1 MQMQTRFLRLLTIS
15 LILMLPTGCY
25 HNDKN
30 DLTEEESLVVKI
42 NLTVPNAA
50 TGTRAA
56 TEPGNAAEN
65 YIDVDGDY
73 HVLIFDKAG
82 VMADVVKMEEC
93 EITSEAG
100 SLTTYTLSGKMT
112 IPDEAARAR
121 LETFQMM
128 VLANWKSF
136 DESSVYPTF
145 PPTYPEGG
153 TVSRNDFYTKDAVP
167 SGLIPN
173 SLCFTMP
180 QRSETA
186 WQPGIDGQKHL
197 IPMFGISDPI
207 SLDYAITMGKYGD
220 SPITSISM
228 LRSIAKVEIVDAM
241 EGQDISGIT
250 LSRSNAVGRFIP
262 NLDKDSPSL
271 PQSAA
276 NENYISNL
284 ALFKAPYTRDYTDQ
298 SGETRTACPVYVAY
312 IPEMELS
319 SSSRPQ
325 FTLTTGSSTYTFDFD
340 NYVDGDPVNTLEA
353 VLRNHI
359 YRYTVTENGVLLN
372 ISLSVEDWKMLWD
385 DLPTHFDPPAVA
397 PGGYISWVI
406 TVLDDPEDPNSER
419 ENGYK
424 DLTNELRLI
433 MDPSTDKF
441 AECSFTLSSPV
452 NAKWVAYL
460 RPSCGAIDA
469 FYFTTGEKKKNPDDG
484 ELLFEEGGDSGII
497 NGEPIILKIACK
509 RGIVFEENNEAT
521 LVIMVQYADKTQ
533 KEVIVVDPSKK
544 PQTVIPVP
552 YTNYTIVQEV
562 TQIM

>member
-1 MQMQTRFLRLLTIS
+1 MQTRFLRLLTIS

-112 IPDEAARAR
+112 IPDEATRAR
-121 LETFQMM
+121 LKTFQMM

-167 SGLIPN
+167 SGSIPN

-207 SLDYAITMGKYGD
+207 SLDYAIEMGKYGD

-228 LRSIAKVEIVDAM
+228 LRSIAKVEIVDNTSS
-241 EGQDISGIT
+241 GITGIT
-250 LSRSNAVGRFIP
+250 LSKSNQYGRFIP
-262 NLDKDSPSL
+262 DLGQAANPSL
-271 PQSAA
+271 PG
-276 NENYISNL
+276 NKGEIENLNFLKGLEQVQIDGVNKNVW
-284 ALFKAPYTRDYTDQ
+284 F
-298 SGETRTACPVYVAY
+298 AY
-312 IPEMELS
+312 IPEMAVS
-319 SSSRPQ
+319 SKSRKENGYEEKRPEFILQ
-325 FTLTTGSSTYTFDFD
+325 FADKDAVSVKFD
-340 NYVDGDPVNTLEA
+340 NYTDEGKQNTANQLQS

-359 YRYTVTENGVLLN
+359 YRYTINESPMNLEVMLEVLYWNLHQENEIFFDNVKVDQEIRWKLTKKDEEGNDVDNGVRIDGNKVYMMTGTDDCLEATFKLTAPIGAKWSATL
-372 ISLSVEDWKMLWD
+372 ISLNQDHHDSFEFVGPSSD
-385 DLPTHFDPPAVA
+385 
-397 PGGYISWVI
+397 VI
-406 TVLDDPEDPNSER
+406 
-419 ENGYK
+419 
-424 DLTNELRLI
+424 
-433 MDPSTDKF
+433 
-441 AECSFTLSSPV
+441 
-452 NAKWVAYL
+452 
-460 RPSCGAIDA
+460 
-469 FYFTTGEKKKNPDDG
+469 DG
-484 ELLFEEGGDSGII
+484 ETAQTIRIKNLSEKVYD
-497 NGEPIILKIACK
+497 
-509 RGIVFEENNEAT
+509 ENNEAR
-521 LVIMVQYADKTQ
+521 LVITVEYPDKTQ
-533 KEVIVVDPSKK
+533 KEIYI
-544 PQTVIPVP
+544 TG
-552 YTNYTIVQEV
+552 YTEFNNYIIIQER
-562 TQIM
+562 TEIMG